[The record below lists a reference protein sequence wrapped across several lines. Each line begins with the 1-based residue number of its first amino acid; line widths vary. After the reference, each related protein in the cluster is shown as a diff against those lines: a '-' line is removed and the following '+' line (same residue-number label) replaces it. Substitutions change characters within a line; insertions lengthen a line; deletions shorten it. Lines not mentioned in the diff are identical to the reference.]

1 MSAFMTDDDRALL
14 DNNKRLLGPT
24 LIGAPAL
31 LEAMKRVPVCAVC
44 PSARWYRLAEKA
56 GAERLECF
64 CVEFH
69 GVMYGIKAEPV
80 MACDARADALDRP
93 PASGAAAG

>member
-1 MSAFMTDDDRALL
+1 MTDDDRALL
-14 DNNKRLLGPT
+14 ENNKSLLGPT

-31 LEAMKRVPVCAVC
+31 LEAMTRVPVCAVC
-44 PSARWYRLAEKA
+44 PSARWYRLADKT

-69 GVMYGIKAEPV
+69 GVMYGIKAEAV
-80 MACDARADALDRP
+80 MACDARIDALDRP
-93 PASGAAAG
+93 SASNDTPG